1 MVSLSFLNFRIYP
14 RMLIGCLVGGLATG
28 ILGWSTGGVKTGT
41 FAFTSLLTIPVF
53 SPMWVYVIAITAAF
67 FTSMFLVII
76 SGYLSPE
83 ERAAAAAANV
93 VEAPVAAA
101 PVAVAVGAK
110 EASQAQQWIA
120 GMGGLGNL
128 VKVDRVAETRVRVEV
143 KDDSL
148 VDEAALS
155 AAGLPAVSHASANV
169 WHLVAGFDAD
179 QYATEMRS
187 KLAGANA

>member
-1 MVSLSFLNFRIYP
+1 
-14 RMLIGCLVGGLATG
+14 
-28 ILGWSTGGVKTGT
+28 
-41 FAFTSLLTIPVF
+41 
-53 SPMWVYVIAITAAF
+53 
-67 FTSMFLVII
+67 
-76 SGYLSPE
+76 
-83 ERAAAAAANV
+83 
-93 VEAPVAAA
+93 
-101 PVAVAVGAK
+101 
-110 EASQAQQWIA
+110 
-120 GMGGLGNL
+120 MGGLGNL

-155 AAGLPAVSHASANV
+155 AAGLPAVSHASPNV